1 MKRYIEQLLEDE
13 KELNEIISRPEEPEA
28 FPDFMDGLFN
38 DDGTRIEPESISL
51 PCLCVICK
59 MYQDDDPEENLLCLV
74 NRFDQRNDDDF
85 KCGMF
90 EKI

>member
-13 KELNEIISRPEEPEA
+13 NELDEIISRRQEPEA
-28 FPDFMDGLFN
+28 FPDFKGGLFD
-38 DDGTRIEPESISL
+38 DDGNPIEPESIPL
-51 PCLCVICK
+51 PSLCVICK
-59 MYQDDDPEENLLCLV
+59 MYQDDEPEENLLCLM
-74 NRFDQRNDDDF
+74 NRFDQRNDNDF